1 MKNVKAVISKQKLG
15 ERERTSCN
23 PGGETEGKEKGKQ
36 QMYKPGTDI
45 QGKGNGPAIILY

>member
-23 PGGETEGKEKGKQ
+23 PGGETERE
-36 QMYKPGTDI
+36 
-45 QGKGNGPAIILY
+45 GKGQATDV